1 MSISSDAYAP
11 DGSNHR
17 NVLVFGGHY
26 THCGQPME
34 KGGTE
39 HRHLQAPWSTENV
52 QYWALDV
59 YLSTRVLRCICGFQ
73 IEVPEQDEG

>member
-1 MSISSDAYAP
+1 MSISSEAYAP
-11 DGSNHR
+11 DGSNQC
-17 NVLVFGGHY
+17 NVLVFAGHY
-26 THCGQPME
+26 MHCGEPME

-39 HRHLQAPWSTENV
+39 LRHLQGPRSTENV

-59 YLSTRVLRCICGFQ
+59 YLSTCVLRCICGFQ

>member
-11 DGSNHR
+11 GESNQC
-17 NVLVFGGHY
+17 NVLVFGGQY
-26 THCGQPME
+26 MHCGQPME
-34 KGGTE
+34 KSGTE
-39 HRHLQAPWSTENV
+39 LRHLQGPRSTENV